1 MEDTK
6 HSAAQVLPPRAQT
19 RTAAGCGTRHCCILY
34 TLSIAVRNLTAQSCS
49 KAQLARR
56 ARAVQQSAAR
66 RTRVRVKRHR
76 RDTIRPHCCERVKR
90 QRCTPTSATAERRRK
105 PAAGSRRRAPARLPP
120 GRAGPTSS
128 PGSRQSRS
136 SSGSVWK
143 STSASGAPDKSFLGD
158 DAAVLARSS
167 GEEPTSPRQAGV
179 AS

>member
-56 ARAVQQSAAR
+56 ARAVQQSPPR

-76 RDTIRPHCCERVKR
+76 RDATRPHCCECERHRRGTLHYKKG
-90 QRCTPTSATAERRRK
+90 TPSETMHANFSNCGAEGWLA
-105 PAAGSRRRAPARLPP
+105 PTGACAAPAWARWPYLEPWV
-120 GRAGPTSS
+120 ATIAFF
-128 PGSRQSRS
+128 
-136 SSGSVWK
+136 VWICVEINQCVGC
-143 STSASGAPDKSFLGD
+143 T
-158 DAAVLARSS
+158 R
-167 GEEPTSPRQAGV
+167 
-179 AS
+179 